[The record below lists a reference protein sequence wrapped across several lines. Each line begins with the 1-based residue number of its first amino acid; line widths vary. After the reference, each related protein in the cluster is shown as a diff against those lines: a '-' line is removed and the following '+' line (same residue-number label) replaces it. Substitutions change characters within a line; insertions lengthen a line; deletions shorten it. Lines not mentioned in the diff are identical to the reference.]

1 VTILNSA
8 RSIPH
13 GDVLVFSP
21 KPVVGAAAIK
31 EIPCHALP
39 EERRESPVGISLPSK
54 EDLKVVLWI
63 FIVIAVGSV
72 LAAFFF

>member
-1 VTILNSA
+1 MNSA

-13 GDVLVFSP
+13 GEVLVFSP
-21 KPVVGAAAIK
+21 KPVVKAAAIK
-31 EIPCHALP
+31 EIPSHTLP
-39 EERRESPVGISLPSK
+39 EERRDSPIGISLPSK

-72 LAAFFF
+72 LAVFFF